1 MKYKDAHTYTIKGGK
16 KMKPITIKE
25 ERNMKPI
32 IIKGGKEMKRLQRI
46 MIFCLWVF
54 GLLVIFGTQ
63 QAIAAGTASNVDI
76 TNTATI
82 DYKVSS
88 IDQTSIDGTVTFKVD
103 NKVLVTVL
111 ATGASADVVPGKTD
125 YVLAFSITNTGNTT
139 QGYLLTTSGGSGD
152 TFDMATVEIYLDV
165 DASKTL
171 NAGDTL
177 YADATNVGN
186 ILADA
191 HRDVLVVSDAPLTA
205 TDGQTAVYNLIAQTT
220 DAGGVT
226 VTEATSAADTPGAVD
241 VVFADIA
248 GDDDAVTD
256 GKHSDLGT
264 YTVTS
269 ADLTVSKTSEVISDS
284 FNSEHFKAIPGAL
297 IRYTITVTNS
307 GVKDATD
314 VVIKDTIPTNTTY
327 VAESITLDTV
337 SKTDDGPDADG
348 ADWNVTNTGAVTVT
362 IATLTHVPTTATI
375 TFDVTVN

>member
-1 MKYKDAHTYTIKGGK
+1 
-16 KMKPITIKE
+16 
-25 ERNMKPI
+25 
-32 IIKGGKEMKRLQRI
+32 MKRLQRI